1 MAEGSQ
7 VQSAREPRDV
17 LKTAGSQVGTILA
30 LGSTGKTNN
39 LLLVRDD
46 VGRPKPT
53 CFNLPD
59 HQFSYGRPGN
69 QDSEGAREV
78 SMRWVGHTRSK
89 RMQAEEPDF
98 MSVNRKA
105 AADRVT
111 NARDLRQYFR
121 QVPDPPRLSA
131 RKGNLGK
138 PLIPS
143 DVIPG
148 FAYGRKVRPS
158 TPIQEVSCSIS
169 SWMAQRKQQKLLGF
183 GPRWQ
188 TADPTQSLTRE
199 REVQQALQHLEE
211 ACVQQ
216 RRVQDHGQAECEA
229 ELKGTEVVLTRRRG
243 QAIES
248 FGHRQDGEWIL
259 EPEETLYLAE
269 RGSLAVLQA
278 SEDGNAGWM
287 VGGFNGFRHRFRMT
301 LSPVKRRRLKL
312 PELYSRFLGSDSVDS
327 YMVYAHLRR
336 SGFKVSRPEAAAS
349 QHSWDLTSSVNNCRR
364 VHVVR
369 PETPMLQSLL
379 QDVAA
384 ETWEGQVE
392 ALENALDEAP
402 SGIAVAHA
410 ARGSPAFLE
419 ICKPCCRGETS
430 PDGQGTLEGGEFAVE
445 EPLQLSD
452 LPPTVSGE
460 EQAMP
465 VAQRYAA
472 MLQRVGQLSAAEV
485 SVDLC
490 AKVLLD

>member
-1 MAEGSQ
+1 LI
-7 VQSAREPRDV
+7 D
-17 LKTAGSQVGTILA
+17 
-30 LGSTGKTNN
+30 ST
-39 LLLVRDD
+39 
-46 VGRPKPT
+46 
-53 CFNLPD
+53 
-59 HQFSYGRPGN
+59 
-69 QDSEGAREV
+69 
-78 SMRWVGHTRSK
+78 
-89 RMQAEEPDF
+89 
-98 MSVNRKA
+98 
-105 AADRVT
+105 
-111 NARDLRQYFR
+111 LRR
-121 QVPDPPRLSA
+121 
-131 RKGNLGK
+131 
-138 PLIPS
+138 
-143 DVIPG
+143 
-148 FAYGRKVRPS
+148 
-158 TPIQEVSCSIS
+158 
-169 SWMAQRKQQKLLGF
+169 
-183 GPRWQ
+183 
-188 TADPTQSLTRE
+188 

-216 RRVQDHGQAECEA
+216 RRVQDHGQTECEA

-278 SEDGNAGWM
+278 SEDGNA
-287 VGGFNGFRHRFRMT
+287 T
-301 LSPVKRRRLKL
+301 VKRRRLTL
-312 PELYSRFLGSDSVDS
+312 PELYDRFLRSDSVDS
-327 YMVYAHLRR
+327 YVVYAHLRR

-349 QHSWDLTSSVNNCRR
+349 QHSWDLTSSANNCRR

-369 PETPMLQSLL
+369 PETAMLQSLL

-430 PDGQGTLEGGEFAVE
+430 PDGQGTLEGGEFALE
-445 EPLQLSD
+445 EPLQPLSD

-472 MLQRVGQLSAAEV
+472 VLQRVGQLSTAAQTPKEK
-485 SVDLC
+485 
-490 AKVLLD
+490 AKLTSAKITKGDAEDAWLL